1 MARMLGG
8 SGKDA
13 RNLTTLYQNPVNTP
27 LMSNI
32 ERSVRDAVKNGEI
45 VHYKV
50 VPVYEG
56 KELIPKAITVTAKGN
71 KGFNLGVSIL
81 NINK

>member
-1 MARMLGG
+1 MARMLSG

-13 RNLTTLYQNPVNTP
+13 RNLTTLYQNPVSTP
-27 LMSNI
+27 LMTNI
-32 ERSVRDAVKNGEI
+32 ERSVRNAVKNGEI

-50 VPVYEG
+50 VSVYER
-56 KELIPKAITVTAKGN
+56 KELIPKTITVTAKGN

-81 NINK
+81 NITK